1 MKFKESKSI
10 YLQIADRIN
19 DEILQGQYAE
29 EGRIPS
35 VREYAA
41 TVEVNANT
49 VVRTY
54 DYLQGQ
60 EIIYNKRGIGYFVSA
75 GAKDRIIT
83 LRKDIFLHEEL
94 PEFFRQVSALDIP
107 IKNREDVQGISD
119 PTITQH
125 IYGTMQTWH
134 RLNKEIPAE
143 WRSSGFLVFVHLFA
157 IKIVVQYNH
166 SVAARRISGLMDRI
180 LSLG

>member
-10 YLQIADRIN
+10 YLQIADRIC
-19 DEILQGQYAE
+19 DEILQGQYME
-29 EGRIPS
+29 EERIPS

-75 GAKDRIIT
+75 GAKDRIIA
-83 LRKDIFLHEEL
+83 LRTNTFLHEDL
-94 PEFFRQVSALDIP
+94 PEFFRQVKTLDIP
-107 IKNREDVQGISD
+107 
-119 PTITQH
+119 
-125 IYGTMQTWH
+125 M
-134 RLNKEIPAE
+134 KEIE
-143 WRSSGFLVFVHLFA
+143 KMYKEYLT
-157 IKIVVQYNH
+157 QQ
-166 SVAARRISGLMDRI
+166 
-180 LSLG
+180 

>member
-60 EIIYNKRGIGYFVSA
+60 EIIHKIINAVSV
-75 GAKDRIIT
+75 I
-83 LRKDIFLHEEL
+83 LY
-94 PEFFRQVSALDIP
+94 RQGLKTGLSLCVS
-107 IKNREDVQGISD
+107 
-119 PTITQH
+119 T
-125 IYGTMQTWH
+125 
-134 RLNKEIPAE
+134 KEI
-143 WRSSGFLVFVHLFA
+143 SGDDSRLLADYKPVLGR
-157 IKIVVQYNH
+157 NH
-166 SVAARRISGLMDRI
+166 SGR
-180 LSLG
+180 